1 MSNLDAL
8 RAAIAANQNPVDPKT
23 DPNSNSN
30 RPAVRLILPLDKMA
44 LVLSLVLT
52 VGTVAI
58 VAESQAP
65 KPERAIAS
73 HLDRHFASARLTAG
87 LVRPRDVAIA
97 TLPALNLMDLDL
109 PTLTRAAGP
118 WIGWATFS
126 LLFIRG
132 MHRVQNSRDP
142 ETD

>member
-8 RAAIAANQNPVDPKT
+8 RAAIAANQNPMDPKP

-30 RPAVRLILPLDKMA
+30 RPAVRLILPLDQMA

-73 HLDRHFASARLTAG
+73 HVDRHFASARLTAG

-97 TLPALNLMDLDL
+97 TLPTLNLMDLDL

-118 WIGWATFS
+118 WIGWGTFS

-132 MHRVQNSRDP
+132 MHRAQNSRNP